1 MIKKAFNIVCDK
13 VNVALEPQGFKKVKV
28 DSTNEN
34 EMVSLFTGENVAY
47 SVVYYIDKMHMV
59 MRMCSMTDEGPDNEW
74 KTMATWIFNPETD
87 TEKEAQS
94 IGNDFADTI
103 GTAKNVKRV
112 VKTKKKKGEDGNC
125 DPVFLMKRLVKIFP
139 ELKDEIKAEEDTY
152 YPFRAVTFTREFVVP
167 KVNALMEKGVRG
179 DISKLMGILSAQY
192 VKGDPDVRAIITIVI
207 LNSIDNKHTELI
219 STMLSEELLK
229 AYKSALKYKGKT
241 VKPEKV
247 KKSILSTGTRLQ

>member
-1 MIKKAFNIVCDK
+1 
-13 VNVALEPQGFKKVKV
+13 
-28 DSTNEN
+28 
-34 EMVSLFTGENVAY
+34 
-47 SVVYYIDKMHMV
+47 
-59 MRMCSMTDEGPDNEW
+59 
-74 KTMATWIFNPETD
+74 
-87 TEKEAQS
+87 
-94 IGNDFADTI
+94 
-103 GTAKNVKRV
+103 
-112 VKTKKKKGEDGNC
+112 
-125 DPVFLMKRLVKIFP
+125 
-139 ELKDEIKAEEDTY
+139 
-152 YPFRAVTFTREFVVP
+152 
-167 KVNALMEKGVRG
+167 MEKGVRG